1 MRRLLFTVVM
11 TCISRAL
18 IARDRLS
25 GRLRRI
31 SKRNAS
37 DSPAAPHRIP
47 SGNNTL
53 HAVFVQPA
61 ACPTQAALLICHG
74 IGETVEHWHSVQQL
88 LARNG
93 VASLVFDYSGY
104 GQSSGYISADQCERD
119 AVAAFLFLGRLVPSA
134 PLSLLGFSL
143 GSGIAAA
150 VISRVA
156 AHRLVLCAAF
166 TSLGHA
172 AHSIGILRPFAGL
185 VATSWNTEQVLAT
198 CAVPVLL
205 VHGQQDEL
213 FPPRM
218 ALALAA
224 ACRSPCELILV
235 PGLSHNAP
243 IFQPQLA
250 CWPTIAASLS
260 ASTSSHPGS

>member
-1 MRRLLFTVVM
+1 MRHLLFTIAV
-11 TCISRAL
+11 TCISRFL
-18 IARDRLS
+18 IVQNRLS
-25 GRLRRI
+25 GRLRQV
-31 SKRNAS
+31 
-37 DSPAAPHRIP
+37 PAQHGPACPAVEHRIP

-53 HAVFVQPA
+53 HALFVQPA
-61 ACPTQAALLICHG
+61 ACPVQAALLICHG

-88 LARNG
+88 LAQNG

-104 GQSSGYISADQCERD
+104 GQSSGHIRADQCERD
-119 AVAAFLFLGRLVPSA
+119 AVAAFLLLGQLVPSA

-150 VISRVA
+150 VAGRVA

-166 TSLGHA
+166 TSLRHA
-172 AHSIGILRPFAGL
+172 VRSVAIARPFACL
-185 VATSWNTEQVLAT
+185 VPAIWNTEQALRT

-205 VHGQQDEL
+205 VHGEQDEL

-243 IFQPQLA
+243 IYQPQRA
-250 CWPTIAASLS
+250 CWPKIAASLCPS
-260 ASTSSHPGS
+260 MPDNPSP